1 MERNQGWKNL
11 WSKARSDDKFSRLIH
26 LSSSKSCVFV
36 LQCWRA
42 AVVLCSGKMS
52 RGEDVHVLL
61 ESSSRLIRSY
71 QVLLF
76 VAREADSQQE
86 RNHERQVIQGTH
98 KDLCGAQVKLVSQ

>member
-1 MERNQGWKNL
+1 M
-11 WSKARSDDKFSRLIH
+11 
-26 LSSSKSCVFV
+26 
-36 LQCWRA
+36 
-42 AVVLCSGKMS
+42 VLCSGKMS

-61 ESSSRLIRSY
+61 ESSSRLIQSY
-71 QVLLF
+71 QT